1 MRCYSFNLGLVSGK
15 MTKCT
20 MNAFSRLLK
29 MENIHFMYMDT
40 KIYDHSDEKWGSET
54 KDLGFH
60 VFMSRQSRSRP
71 FHKLRC
77 ILCMFNSSTT
87 YFMKIV

>member
-1 MRCYSFNLGLVSGK
+1 

-20 MNAFSRLLK
+20 MNASSRLLK

-40 KIYDHSDEKWGSET
+40 KISDHSDEKWGSET

-60 VFMSRQSRSRP
+60 VFMSRNKTRNKVETISQTA
-71 FHKLRC
+71 L
-77 ILCMFNSSTT
+77 
-87 YFMKIV
+87 YIVRV